1 MSATKKSESKNYFV
15 LYPMFLYLAM
25 SKCVNPVTVCVF
37 LLQYRPVRFSIGG
50 PVEGRMMQIYG
61 SGVVVVVV
69 DYVIILMHL
78 MEQQGTACRHTE

>member
-37 LLQYRPVRFSIGG
+37 LLQYRPVRFSSGG

-61 SGVVVVVV
+61 SGVVVVIVV
-69 DYVIILMHL
+69 SINA
-78 MEQQGTACRHTE
+78 AC